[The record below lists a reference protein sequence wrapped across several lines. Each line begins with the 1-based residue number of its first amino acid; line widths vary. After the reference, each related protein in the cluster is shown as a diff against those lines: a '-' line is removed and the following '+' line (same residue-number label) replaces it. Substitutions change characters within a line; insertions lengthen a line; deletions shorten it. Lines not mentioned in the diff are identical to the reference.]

1 MILLKENFRSHV
13 EVLEATNHVF
23 ERLMDEEVGEIL
35 YDQSHRLIAGNPEK
49 KEPTPAYET
58 EFLLYDGS
66 QDAAETSEEEK
77 QEGDSLSSGEVLLV
91 IKEII
96 RLHNEEGVNFKD
108 ITLLTASRTRNDK
121 VLSAFEAYQIPIVA
135 DGGEENYLQSV
146 EVMVLLDTLR
156 TINNPLQDY
165 PLVALMKSAMFE
177 FDEDQLARLALQ
189 GVEGKKAENLYERLQ
204 HALDQTG
211 SAPQLID
218 SSLREKLTRFMETL
232 DAWRDY
238 AQTHSLYDLSLI
250 HI

>member
-1 MILLKENFRSHV
+1 
-13 EVLEATNHVF
+13 
-23 ERLMDEEVGEIL
+23 MDETGE
-35 YDQSHRLIAGNPEK
+35 DEQ
-49 KEPTPAYET
+49 
-58 EFLLYDGS
+58 
-66 QDAAETSEEEK
+66 

-96 RLHNEEGVNFKD
+96 RLHNEEGVPFKD
-108 ITLLTASRTRNDK
+108 MTLLTASRTRNDK

-189 GVEGKKAENLYERLQ
+189 RGEGKKAENLCEKLQ

-218 SSLREKLTRFMETL
+218 ASLKEKLTRFMETL

-238 AQTHSLYDLSLI
+238 AQTHSLYDLLWKIYQDRHYYDYVGALPNGAQRQANLYALTPRAKELENASF
-250 HI
+250 